1 MAILGFPLMVPM
13 LLLLIKV
20 SKNALDGLDRS
31 VSQQSLL
38 TLLALNMLV
47 GAVSYLLFPF
57 LWRG

>member
-1 MAILGFPLMVPM
+1 
-13 LLLLIKV
+13 
-20 SKNALDGLDRS
+20 

-47 GAVSYLLFPF
+47 GALSYLLFPY